1 MNMTDQEETMMQD
14 TILLQYLSKK
24 LHTHA
29 YKFSIDGEIIFSCC
43 KVLSFQDSYIKN
55 KDFLAFLL
63 KALPQK
69 APCLK
74 SIHQKDIYC
83 VVPDQNAI
91 YVVGPV
97 SFVSSVYLTCDYD
110 DLTLEEETE
119 KYVPQTDLPAYLED
133 MIFLNLMITG
143 VELTVEQ
150 IIQNNCL
157 NPEHEEKV
165 QKNFNDILFEN
176 HENNIHHNPYDQELR
191 EFGSIENGDLVQ
203 LEKSMQ
209 EDYDGSLGTLA
220 KDPLRNLK
228 NLGIVLVTLAS
239 RAAIRG
245 GLSPEIS
252 FSLSDSYIQQIEEC
266 RDIAQITPL
275 AHKAEFQYAGMVHE
289 IKEQQKG
296 VSKKQKN
303 PRINKC
309 KDFIFSH
316 LHDRITLEDLAAEA
330 DCNPNYL
337 SQLFKECEGI
347 SISGYILQEKIN
359 RAKNLLIYS
368 DYSYIEI
375 ATYLG
380 FSSQSHLGTHFK
392 KQTGYTLRQY
402 RETYGRKE

>member
-1 MNMTDQEETMMQD
+1 MQD
-14 TILLQYLSKK
+14 TILLQHLSKK
-24 LHTHA
+24 MHTHA
-29 YKFSIDGEIIFSCC
+29 YKLTIDGEITFSCC
-43 KVLSFQDSYIKN
+43 KVLAFQDTYIKD
-55 KDFLAFLL
+55 KDFLDFLL
-63 KALPQK
+63 ESPPQGI
-69 APCLK
+69 PCLR
-74 SIHQKDIYC
+74 SIRQKDIYGI
-83 VVPDQNAI
+83 VTGHNAI
-91 YVVGPV
+91 YIVGPV
-97 SFVSSVYLTCDYD
+97 SFASPVYLNCDYNE
-110 DLTLEEETE
+110 LMLEEEIE
-119 KYVPQTDLPAYLED
+119 KYVPQVNPDDYLED
-133 MIFLNLMITG
+133 ILFLNHMITG
-143 VELTVEQ
+143 VESTTEQ
-150 IIQNNCL
+150 IIETNCL
-157 NPEHEEKV
+157 NHDHTGKV
-165 QKNFNDILFEN
+165 QKHFNDILFEN
-176 HENNIHHNPYDQELR
+176 HENNVHHNPYDQEMR
-191 EFGSIENGDLVQ
+191 EFGSIENGDLIQ
-203 LEKSMQ
+203 LEKSLQ
-209 EDYDGSLGTLA
+209 EDYDGTIGTLA

-266 RDIAQITPL
+266 KDLALVVPL
-275 AHKAEFQYAGMVHE
+275 AHKAEFQYAEMVHE
-289 IKEQQKG
+289 IKEKQKG
-296 VSKKQKN
+296 ILKKQKN

-380 FSSQSHLGTHFK
+380 FSSQSHLGTQFK
-392 KQTGYTLRQY
+392 KHTGYTLRQY
-402 RETYGRKE
+402 REIYGRKE

>member
-1 MNMTDQEETMMQD
+1 MQD

-24 LHTHA
+24 MHTHA
-29 YKFSIDGEIIFSCC
+29 YKLTIDGEITFSCC
-43 KVLSFQDSYIKN
+43 KVLAFQDTYIKD
-55 KDFLAFLL
+55 KDFLDFLL
-63 KALPQK
+63 ESPPQGI
-69 APCLK
+69 PCLR
-74 SIHQKDIYC
+74 SIRQKDIYGI
-83 VVPDQNAI
+83 VTGHNAI
-91 YVVGPV
+91 YIVGPV
-97 SFVSSVYLTCDYD
+97 SFASPVYLNCDYNE
-110 DLTLEEETE
+110 LMLEEEIE
-119 KYVPQTDLPAYLED
+119 KYVPQVNPDDYLED
-133 MIFLNLMITG
+133 ILFLNHMITG
-143 VELTVEQ
+143 VESTTEQ
-150 IIQNNCL
+150 IIETNCL
-157 NPEHEEKV
+157 NHDHTGKV
-165 QKNFNDILFEN
+165 QKHFNDILFEN
-176 HENNIHHNPYDQELR
+176 HENNVHHNPYDQEMR
-191 EFGSIENGDLVQ
+191 EFGSIENGDLIQ
-203 LEKSMQ
+203 LEKSLQ
-209 EDYDGSLGTLA
+209 EDYDGTIGTLA

-266 RDIAQITPL
+266 KDLALVAPL
-275 AHKAEFQYAGMVHE
+275 AHKAEFQYAEMVHE
-289 IKEQQKG
+289 IKEKQKG
-296 VSKKQKN
+296 ILKKQKN
-303 PRINKC
+303 TRINKC

-380 FSSQSHLGTHFK
+380 FSSQSHLGTQFK
-392 KQTGYTLRQY
+392 KHTGYTLRQY
-402 RETYGRKE
+402 REIYGRKE

>member
-1 MNMTDQEETMMQD
+1 MQD

-29 YKFSIDGEIIFSCC
+29 YKLTINGEITFSCC
-43 KVLSFQDSYIKN
+43 KVLAFQDTYIKDR
-55 KDFLAFLL
+55 DFLDFLL
-63 KALPQK
+63 ESLPQGV
-69 APCLK
+69 PCLR
-74 SIHQKDIYC
+74 SIRQKDIYGI
-83 VVPDQNAI
+83 VTGHNAI
-91 YVVGPV
+91 YIVGPV
-97 SFVSSVYLTCDYD
+97 SFASPVYLNCDYNE
-110 DLTLEEETE
+110 LTLEEEIE
-119 KYVPQTDLPAYLED
+119 KYVPQVNPDDYLED
-133 MIFLNLMITG
+133 ILFLNHMITG
-143 VELTVEQ
+143 VESTTEQ
-150 IIQNNCL
+150 IIETNCL
-157 NPEHEEKV
+157 NHDHEGKV
-165 QKNFNDILFEN
+165 QKHFNDILFEN
-176 HENNIHHNPYDQELR
+176 HENNVHHNPYDQELR
-191 EFGSIENGDLVQ
+191 EFGSIENGDLIQ
-203 LEKSMQ
+203 LEKSLQ
-209 EDYDGSLGTLA
+209 EDYDGAIGTLA

-266 RDIAQITPL
+266 KDLALVTPL
-275 AHKAEFQYAGMVHE
+275 AHKAEFQYAEMVHE
-289 IKEQQKG
+289 IKEKQKG
-296 VSKKQKN
+296 ILKKQKN

-316 LHDRITLEDLAAEA
+316 LHDRITLEDLAVEA

-380 FSSQSHLGTHFK
+380 FSSQSHLGTQFK
-392 KQTGYTLRQY
+392 KHTGYTLRQY
-402 RETYGRKE
+402 REIYGRKE

>member
-1 MNMTDQEETMMQD
+1 MQD

-24 LHTHA
+24 MHTHA
-29 YKFSIDGEIIFSCC
+29 YKLTIDGEITFSCC
-43 KVLSFQDSYIKN
+43 KVLAFQDTYIKD
-55 KDFLAFLL
+55 KDFLDFLL
-63 KALPQK
+63 ESPPQGI
-69 APCLK
+69 PCLR
-74 SIHQKDIYC
+74 SIRQKDIYGI
-83 VVPDQNAI
+83 VTGHNAI
-91 YVVGPV
+91 YIVGPV
-97 SFVSSVYLTCDYD
+97 SFASPVYLNCDYNE
-110 DLTLEEETE
+110 LMLEEEIE
-119 KYVPQTDLPAYLED
+119 KYVPQVNPDDYLED
-133 MIFLNLMITG
+133 ILFLNHMITG
-143 VELTVEQ
+143 VESTTEQ
-150 IIQNNCL
+150 IIETNCL
-157 NPEHEEKV
+157 NHDHTGKV
-165 QKNFNDILFEN
+165 QKHFNDILFEN
-176 HENNIHHNPYDQELR
+176 HENNVHHNPYDQEMR
-191 EFGSIENGDLVQ
+191 EFGSIENGDLIQ
-203 LEKSMQ
+203 LEKSLQ
-209 EDYDGSLGTLA
+209 EDYDGTIGTLA

-266 RDIAQITPL
+266 KDLALVAPL
-275 AHKAEFQYAGMVHE
+275 AHKAEFQNAEMVHE
-289 IKEQQKG
+289 IKEKQKG
-296 VSKKQKN
+296 ILKKQKN

-380 FSSQSHLGTHFK
+380 FSSQSHLGTQFK
-392 KQTGYTLRQY
+392 KHTGYTLRQY
-402 RETYGRKE
+402 REIYGRKE

>member
-1 MNMTDQEETMMQD
+1 MQD

-24 LHTHA
+24 MHTHA
-29 YKFSIDGEIIFSCC
+29 YKLTIDGEITFSCC
-43 KVLSFQDSYIKN
+43 KVLAFQDTYIKD
-55 KDFLAFLL
+55 KDFLDFLL
-63 KALPQK
+63 ESPPQGI
-69 APCLK
+69 PCLR
-74 SIHQKDIYC
+74 SIRQKDIYGI
-83 VVPDQNAI
+83 VAGHNAI
-91 YVVGPV
+91 YIVGPV
-97 SFVSSVYLTCDYD
+97 SFASPVYLNCDYNE
-110 DLTLEEETE
+110 LMLEEEIE
-119 KYVPQTDLPAYLED
+119 KYVPQVNPDDYLED
-133 MIFLNLMITG
+133 ILFLNHMITG
-143 VELTVEQ
+143 VESTTEQ
-150 IIQNNCL
+150 IIETNCL
-157 NPEHEEKV
+157 NHDHTGKV
-165 QKNFNDILFEN
+165 QKHFNDILFEN
-176 HENNIHHNPYDQELR
+176 HENNVHHNPYDQEMR
-191 EFGSIENGDLVQ
+191 EFGSIENGDLIQ
-203 LEKSMQ
+203 LEKSLQ
-209 EDYDGSLGTLA
+209 EDYDGTIGTLA

-266 RDIAQITPL
+266 KDLALVAPL
-275 AHKAEFQYAGMVHE
+275 AHKAEFQYAEMVHE
-289 IKEQQKG
+289 IKEKQKG
-296 VSKKQKN
+296 ILKKQKN

-380 FSSQSHLGTHFK
+380 FSSQSHLGTQFK
-392 KQTGYTLRQY
+392 KHTGYTLRQY
-402 RETYGRKE
+402 REIYGRKE

>member
-1 MNMTDQEETMMQD
+1 MQD

-24 LHTHA
+24 MHTHA
-29 YKFSIDGEIIFSCC
+29 YKLTIDGEITFSCC
-43 KVLSFQDSYIKN
+43 KVLAFQDTYIKD
-55 KDFLAFLL
+55 KDFLDFLL
-63 KALPQK
+63 ESPPQGI
-69 APCLK
+69 PCLR
-74 SIHQKDIYC
+74 SIRQKDIYGI
-83 VVPDQNAI
+83 VTGHNAI
-91 YVVGPV
+91 YIVGPV
-97 SFVSSVYLTCDYD
+97 SFASPVYLNCDYNE
-110 DLTLEEETE
+110 LMLEEEIE
-119 KYVPQTDLPAYLED
+119 IYVPQVNPDDYLED
-133 MIFLNLMITG
+133 ILFMNHMISGLESKT
-143 VELTVEQ
+143 EQ
-150 IIQNNCL
+150 IIETNCL
-157 NPEHEEKV
+157 NHDHEGKV
-165 QKNFNDILFEN
+165 QKHFNDILFEN
-176 HENNIHHNPYDQELR
+176 HENNVHHNPYDQEMR
-191 EFGSIENGDLVQ
+191 EFGSIENGDLIQ
-203 LEKSMQ
+203 LEKSLQ
-209 EDYDGSLGTLA
+209 EDYDGTIGTLA

-266 RDIAQITPL
+266 KDLALVTPL
-275 AHKAEFQYAGMVHE
+275 AHKAEFQYAEMVHE
-289 IKEQQKG
+289 IKEKQKG
-296 VSKKQKN
+296 ILKKQKN

-316 LHDRITLEDLAAEA
+316 LHDRITLEDLAVEA

-380 FSSQSHLGTHFK
+380 FSSQSHLGTQFK
-392 KQTGYTLRQY
+392 KHTGYTLRQY
-402 RETYGRKE
+402 REIYGRKE

>member
-1 MNMTDQEETMMQD
+1 MQD
-14 TILLQYLSKK
+14 TILLQFLSKK
-24 LHTHA
+24 MHTHA
-29 YKFSIDGEIIFSCC
+29 YKLTIDGEITFSCC
-43 KVLSFQDSYIKN
+43 KVLAFQDTYIKD
-55 KDFLAFLL
+55 KDFLDFLL
-63 KALPQK
+63 ESLPQGI
-69 APCLK
+69 PCLR
-74 SIHQKDIYC
+74 SIRQKDIYGI
-83 VVPDQNAI
+83 VAGHNAI
-91 YVVGPV
+91 YIVGPV
-97 SFVSSVYLTCDYD
+97 SFASPVYLNCDYNE
-110 DLTLEEETE
+110 LMLEEEIE
-119 KYVPQTDLPAYLED
+119 KYVPQVNPDDYLED
-133 MIFLNLMITG
+133 ILFLNHMITG
-143 VELTVEQ
+143 VESTTEQ
-150 IIQNNCL
+150 IIETNCL
-157 NPEHEEKV
+157 NHDHTGKV
-165 QKNFNDILFEN
+165 QKHFNDILFEN
-176 HENNIHHNPYDQELR
+176 HENNVHHNPYDQEMR
-191 EFGSIENGDLVQ
+191 EFGSIENGDLIQ
-203 LEKSMQ
+203 LEKSLQ
-209 EDYDGSLGTLA
+209 EDYDGTIGTLA

-266 RDIAQITPL
+266 KDLALVAPL
-275 AHKAEFQYAGMVHE
+275 AHKAEFQYAEMVHE
-289 IKEQQKG
+289 IKEKQKG
-296 VSKKQKN
+296 ILKKQKN

-380 FSSQSHLGTHFK
+380 FSSQSHLGTQFK
-392 KQTGYTLRQY
+392 KHTGYTLRQY
-402 RETYGRKE
+402 REIYGRKE

>member
-1 MNMTDQEETMMQD
+1 MQD

-24 LHTHA
+24 MHTHA
-29 YKFSIDGEIIFSCC
+29 YKLTIDGEITFSCC
-43 KVLSFQDSYIKN
+43 KVLAFQDTYIKD
-55 KDFLAFLL
+55 KDFLDFLL
-63 KALPQK
+63 ELPPQGI
-69 APCLK
+69 PCLR
-74 SIHQKDIYC
+74 SIRQKDIYGI
-83 VVPDQNAI
+83 VTGHNAI
-91 YVVGPV
+91 YIVGPV
-97 SFVSSVYLTCDYD
+97 SFASPVYLNCDYNE
-110 DLTLEEETE
+110 LMLEEEIE
-119 KYVPQTDLPAYLED
+119 KYVPQVNPDDYLED
-133 MIFLNLMITG
+133 ILFLNHMITG
-143 VELTVEQ
+143 VESTTEQ
-150 IIQNNCL
+150 IIETNCL
-157 NPEHEEKV
+157 NHDHTGKV
-165 QKNFNDILFEN
+165 QKHFNDILFEN
-176 HENNIHHNPYDQELR
+176 HENNVHHNPYDQEMR
-191 EFGSIENGDLVQ
+191 EFGSIENGDLIQ
-203 LEKSMQ
+203 LEKSLQ
-209 EDYDGSLGTLA
+209 EDYDGTIGTLA

-266 RDIAQITPL
+266 KDLALVAPL
-275 AHKAEFQYAGMVHE
+275 AHKAEFQYAEMVHE
-289 IKEQQKG
+289 IKEKQKG
-296 VSKKQKN
+296 ILKKQKN

-380 FSSQSHLGTHFK
+380 FSSQSHLGTQFK
-392 KQTGYTLRQY
+392 KHTGYTLRQY
-402 RETYGRKE
+402 REIYGRKE

>member
-1 MNMTDQEETMMQD
+1 MQD

-24 LHTHA
+24 MHTHA
-29 YKFSIDGEIIFSCC
+29 YKLTIDGEITFSCC
-43 KVLSFQDSYIKN
+43 KVLAFQDTYIKD
-55 KDFLAFLL
+55 KDFLDFLL
-63 KALPQK
+63 ESLPQGI
-69 APCLK
+69 PCLR
-74 SIHQKDIYC
+74 SIRQKNIYGI
-83 VVPDQNAI
+83 VTGHNAI
-91 YVVGPV
+91 YIVGPV
-97 SFVSSVYLTCDYD
+97 SFASPVYLNCDYNE
-110 DLTLEEETE
+110 LMLEEEIE
-119 KYVPQTDLPAYLED
+119 KYVPQVNPDDYLED
-133 MIFLNLMITG
+133 ILFLNHMITG
-143 VELTVEQ
+143 VESTTEQ
-150 IIQNNCL
+150 IIETNCL
-157 NPEHEEKV
+157 NHDHTGKV
-165 QKNFNDILFEN
+165 QKHFNDILFEN
-176 HENNIHHNPYDQELR
+176 HENNVHHNPYDQEMR
-191 EFGSIENGDLVQ
+191 EFGSIENGDLIQ
-203 LEKSMQ
+203 LEKSLQ
-209 EDYDGSLGTLA
+209 EDYDGTIGTLA

-266 RDIAQITPL
+266 KDLALVVPL
-275 AHKAEFQYAGMVHE
+275 AHKAEFQYAEMVHE
-289 IKEQQKG
+289 IKEKQKG
-296 VSKKQKN
+296 ILKKQKN

-380 FSSQSHLGTHFK
+380 FSSQSHLGTQFK
-392 KQTGYTLRQY
+392 KHTGYTLRQY
-402 RETYGRKE
+402 REIYGRKE

>member
-1 MNMTDQEETMMQD
+1 MQD

-24 LHTHA
+24 MHTHA
-29 YKFSIDGEIIFSCC
+29 YKLTIDGEITFSCC
-43 KVLSFQDSYIKN
+43 KVLAFQDTYIKD
-55 KDFLAFLL
+55 KDFLDFLL
-63 KALPQK
+63 ESLPQGI
-69 APCLK
+69 PCLR
-74 SIHQKDIYC
+74 SIRQKDIYGI
-83 VVPDQNAI
+83 VTGHNAI
-91 YVVGPV
+91 YIVGPV
-97 SFVSSVYLTCDYD
+97 SFASPVYLNCDYNE
-110 DLTLEEETE
+110 LMLEEEIE
-119 KYVPQTDLPAYLED
+119 KYVPQVNPDDYLED
-133 MIFLNLMITG
+133 ILFLNHMITG
-143 VELTVEQ
+143 VESTTEQ
-150 IIQNNCL
+150 IIETNCL
-157 NPEHEEKV
+157 NHDHTGKV
-165 QKNFNDILFEN
+165 QKHFNDILFEN
-176 HENNIHHNPYDQELR
+176 HENNVHHNPYDQEMR
-191 EFGSIENGDLVQ
+191 EFGSIENGDLIQ
-203 LEKSMQ
+203 LEKSLQ
-209 EDYDGSLGTLA
+209 EDYDGTIGTLA

-266 RDIAQITPL
+266 KDLALVVPL
-275 AHKAEFQYAGMVHE
+275 AQKAEFQYAEMVHE
-289 IKEQQKG
+289 IKEKQKG
-296 VSKKQKN
+296 ILKKQKN

-380 FSSQSHLGTHFK
+380 FSSQSHLGTQFK
-392 KQTGYTLRQY
+392 KHTGYTLRQY
-402 RETYGRKE
+402 REIYGRKE

>member
-1 MNMTDQEETMMQD
+1 MQD

-29 YKFSIDGEIIFSCC
+29 YKLTIDGEITFSCC
-43 KVLSFQDSYIKN
+43 KVLAFQDTYIKD
-55 KDFLAFLL
+55 KEFLGFLL
-63 KALPQK
+63 ESLPQGV
-69 APCLK
+69 PCLR
-74 SIHQKDIYC
+74 SIRQKDIYGI
-83 VVPDQNAI
+83 VTGRNAI
-91 YVVGPV
+91 YIVGPV
-97 SFVSSVYLTCDYD
+97 SFASPVYLNCDYNE
-110 DLTLEEETE
+110 LILEEEIE
-119 KYVPQTDLPAYLED
+119 KYVPQVNPDDYLED
-133 MIFLNLMITG
+133 ILFLNHMITG
-143 VELTVEQ
+143 VESTTEQ
-150 IIQNNCL
+150 IIETNCL
-157 NPEHEEKV
+157 NHDHTVKV
-165 QKNFNDILFEN
+165 QKHFNDILFEN
-176 HENNIHHNPYDQELR
+176 NENNIHHNPYDQEMR
-191 EFGSIENGDLVQ
+191 EFGSIENGDLIQ

-209 EDYDGSLGTLA
+209 EDYDGTIGTLA

-266 RDIAQITPL
+266 KDLALVAPL
-275 AHKAEFQYAGMVHE
+275 AHKAEFQYAEMVHE
-289 IKEQQKG
+289 IKEKQKG
-296 VSKKQKN
+296 ILKKQKK

-380 FSSQSHLGTHFK
+380 FSSQSHLGTQFK
-392 KQTGYTLRQY
+392 KHTGYTLRQY
-402 RETYGRKE
+402 REIYGRKE

>member
-1 MNMTDQEETMMQD
+1 MQD

-24 LHTHA
+24 MHTHA
-29 YKFSIDGEIIFSCC
+29 YKLTIDGEITFSCC
-43 KVLSFQDSYIKN
+43 KVLAFQDTYIKD
-55 KDFLAFLL
+55 KDFLDFLL
-63 KALPQK
+63 ESPPQGI
-69 APCLK
+69 PCLR
-74 SIHQKDIYC
+74 SIRQKDIYGI
-83 VVPDQNAI
+83 VTGHNAI
-91 YVVGPV
+91 YIVGPV
-97 SFVSSVYLTCDYD
+97 SFASPVYLNCDYNE
-110 DLTLEEETE
+110 LMLEEEIE
-119 KYVPQTDLPAYLED
+119 KYVPQVNPDDYLED
-133 MIFLNLMITG
+133 ILFLNHMITG
-143 VELTVEQ
+143 VESTTEQ
-150 IIQNNCL
+150 IIETNCL
-157 NPEHEEKV
+157 NHDHTGKV
-165 QKNFNDILFEN
+165 QKHFNDMLFEN
-176 HENNIHHNPYDQELR
+176 HENNVHHNPYDQEMR
-191 EFGSIENGDLVQ
+191 EFGSIENGDLIQ
-203 LEKSMQ
+203 LEKSLQ
-209 EDYDGSLGTLA
+209 EDYDGTIGTLA
-220 KDPLRNLK
+220 KDSLRNLK

-266 RDIAQITPL
+266 KDLALVAPL
-275 AHKAEFQYAGMVHE
+275 AHKAEFQYAEMVHE
-289 IKEQQKG
+289 IKEKQKG
-296 VSKKQKN
+296 ILKKQKN

-380 FSSQSHLGTHFK
+380 FSSQSHLGTQFK
-392 KQTGYTLRQY
+392 KHTGYTLRQY
-402 RETYGRKE
+402 REIYGRKE

>member
-1 MNMTDQEETMMQD
+1 MQD

-24 LHTHA
+24 MHTHA
-29 YKFSIDGEIIFSCC
+29 YKLTIDGEITFSCC
-43 KVLSFQDSYIKN
+43 KVLAFQDTYIKD
-55 KDFLAFLL
+55 KEFLDFLLES
-63 KALPQK
+63 LPQGI
-69 APCLK
+69 PCLR
-74 SIHQKDIYC
+74 SIRQKDIYGI
-83 VVPDQNAI
+83 VTGHNAI
-91 YVVGPV
+91 YIVGPV
-97 SFVSSVYLTCDYD
+97 SFASPVYLNCDYNE
-110 DLTLEEETE
+110 LILEEEIE
-119 KYVPQTDLPAYLED
+119 KYVPQVNPDDYLED
-133 MIFLNLMITG
+133 ILFLNHMITG
-143 VELTVEQ
+143 VESSTEQ
-150 IIQNNCL
+150 IIETNCL
-157 NPEHEEKV
+157 NHDHTGKV
-165 QKNFNDILFEN
+165 QKHFNDILFEN
-176 HENNIHHNPYDQELR
+176 HENNVHHNPYDQEMR
-191 EFGSIENGDLVQ
+191 EFGSIENGDLIQ
-203 LEKSMQ
+203 LEKSLQ
-209 EDYDGSLGTLA
+209 EDYDGTIGTLA

-266 RDIAQITPL
+266 KDLALVVPL
-275 AHKAEFQYAGMVHE
+275 AHKAEFQYAEMVHE
-289 IKEQQKG
+289 IKEKQKG
-296 VSKKQKN
+296 ILKKQKN

-380 FSSQSHLGTHFK
+380 FSSQSHLGTQFK
-392 KQTGYTLRQY
+392 KHTGYTLRQY
-402 RETYGRKE
+402 REIYGRKE

>member
-1 MNMTDQEETMMQD
+1 MQD

-24 LHTHA
+24 MHTHA
-29 YKFSIDGEIIFSCC
+29 YKLTIDGEITFSCC
-43 KVLSFQDSYIKN
+43 KVLAFQDTYIKD
-55 KDFLAFLL
+55 KDFLDFLL
-63 KALPQK
+63 ESLPQGI
-69 APCLK
+69 PCLR
-74 SIHQKDIYC
+74 SIRQKNIYGI
-83 VVPDQNAI
+83 VTGHNAI
-91 YVVGPV
+91 YIVGPV
-97 SFVSSVYLTCDYD
+97 SFASPVYLNCDYNE
-110 DLTLEEETE
+110 LILEKEIE
-119 KYVPQTDLPAYLED
+119 KYVPQVNPDDYMED
-133 MIFLNLMITG
+133 ILFLNHMITG
-143 VELTVEQ
+143 VESTTEQ
-150 IIQNNCL
+150 IIETNCL
-157 NPEHEEKV
+157 NHDHTGKV
-165 QKNFNDILFEN
+165 QKHFNDILFEN
-176 HENNIHHNPYDQELR
+176 HENNVHHNPYDQEMR
-191 EFGSIENGDLVQ
+191 EFGSIENGDLIQ
-203 LEKSMQ
+203 LEKSLQ
-209 EDYDGSLGTLA
+209 EDYDGTIGTLA

-266 RDIAQITPL
+266 KDLALVAPL
-275 AHKAEFQYAGMVHE
+275 AHKAEFQYAEMVHE
-289 IKEQQKG
+289 IKEKQKG
-296 VSKKQKN
+296 ILKKQKN

-316 LHDRITLEDLAAEA
+316 LHDRITLEDLAVEA

-380 FSSQSHLGTHFK
+380 FSSQSHLGTQFK
-392 KQTGYTLRQY
+392 KHTGYTLRQY
-402 RETYGRKE
+402 REIYGRKE

>member
-1 MNMTDQEETMMQD
+1 MQD

-24 LHTHA
+24 MHTHA
-29 YKFSIDGEIIFSCC
+29 YKLTIDGEITFSCC
-43 KVLSFQDSYIKN
+43 KVLAFQDTYIKD
-55 KDFLAFLL
+55 KDFLDFLL
-63 KALPQK
+63 ESPPQGI
-69 APCLK
+69 PCLR
-74 SIHQKDIYC
+74 SIRQKDIYGI
-83 VVPDQNAI
+83 VTGHNAI
-91 YVVGPV
+91 YIVGPV
-97 SFVSSVYLTCDYD
+97 SFASPVYLNCDYNE
-110 DLTLEEETE
+110 LMLEEEIE
-119 KYVPQTDLPAYLED
+119 KYVPQVNPDDYLED
-133 MIFLNLMITG
+133 ILFLNHMITG
-143 VELTVEQ
+143 VESTTEQ
-150 IIQNNCL
+150 IIETNCL
-157 NPEHEEKV
+157 NHDHTGKV
-165 QKNFNDILFEN
+165 QKHFNDILFEN
-176 HENNIHHNPYDQELR
+176 HENNVHHNPYDQEMR
-191 EFGSIENGDLVQ
+191 EFGSIENGDLIQ
-203 LEKSMQ
+203 LEKSLQ
-209 EDYDGSLGTLA
+209 EDYDGTIGTLA

-266 RDIAQITPL
+266 KDLALVAPL
-275 AHKAEFQYAGMVHE
+275 AHKAEFQYAEMLHE
-289 IKEQQKG
+289 IKEKQKG
-296 VSKKQKN
+296 ILKKQKN

-380 FSSQSHLGTHFK
+380 FSSQSHLGTQFK
-392 KQTGYTLRQY
+392 KHTGYTLRQY
-402 RETYGRKE
+402 REIYGRKE

>member
-1 MNMTDQEETMMQD
+1 MQD

-24 LHTHA
+24 MHTHA
-29 YKFSIDGEIIFSCC
+29 YKLTIDGEITFSCC
-43 KVLSFQDSYIKN
+43 KVLAFQDTYIKD
-55 KDFLAFLL
+55 KDFLDFLL
-63 KALPQK
+63 ESLPQGI
-69 APCLK
+69 PCLR
-74 SIHQKDIYC
+74 SIRQKDIYC
-83 VVPDQNAI
+83 IVTGHNAI
-91 YVVGPV
+91 YIVGPV
-97 SFVSSVYLTCDYD
+97 SFASPVYLNCDYNE
-110 DLTLEEETE
+110 LMLEKEIE
-119 KYVPQTDLPAYLED
+119 KYVPQVNPDDYLED
-133 MIFLNLMITG
+133 ILFLNHMITG
-143 VELTVEQ
+143 VESTTEQ
-150 IIQNNCL
+150 IIETNCL
-157 NPEHEEKV
+157 NHDHTGKV
-165 QKNFNDILFEN
+165 QNHFNDILFEN
-176 HENNIHHNPYDQELR
+176 HENNVHHNPYDQEMR
-191 EFGSIENGDLVQ
+191 EFGSIENGDLIQ
-203 LEKSMQ
+203 LEKSLQ
-209 EDYDGSLGTLA
+209 EDYDGTIGTLA

-266 RDIAQITPL
+266 KDLALVAPL
-275 AHKAEFQYAGMVHE
+275 AHKAEFQYAEMVHE
-289 IKEQQKG
+289 IKEKQKG
-296 VSKKQKN
+296 ILKKQKN

-380 FSSQSHLGTHFK
+380 FSSQSHLGTQFK
-392 KQTGYTLRQY
+392 KHTGYTLRQY
-402 RETYGRKE
+402 REIYGRKE

>member
-1 MNMTDQEETMMQD
+1 MQD

-24 LHTHA
+24 MHTHA
-29 YKFSIDGEIIFSCC
+29 YKLTIDGEITFSCC
-43 KVLSFQDSYIKN
+43 KVLAFQDTYIKD
-55 KDFLAFLL
+55 KDFLDFLL
-63 KALPQK
+63 ESLPQGI
-69 APCLK
+69 PCLR
-74 SIHQKDIYC
+74 SIRQKDIYC
-83 VVPDQNAI
+83 IVTGHNAI
-91 YVVGPV
+91 YIVGPV
-97 SFVSSVYLTCDYD
+97 SFASPVYLNCDYNE
-110 DLTLEEETE
+110 LMLEEVIE
-119 KYVPQTDLPAYLED
+119 KYVPQVNPDDYLED
-133 MIFLNLMITG
+133 ILFLNHMITG
-143 VELTVEQ
+143 VESTTEQ
-150 IIQNNCL
+150 IIETNCL
-157 NPEHEEKV
+157 NHDHTGKV
-165 QKNFNDILFEN
+165 QKHFNDILFEN
-176 HENNIHHNPYDQELR
+176 HENNVHHNPYDQEMR
-191 EFGSIENGDLVQ
+191 EFGSIENGDLIQ
-203 LEKSMQ
+203 LEKSLQ
-209 EDYDGSLGTLA
+209 EDYDGTIGTLA

-239 RAAIRG
+239 RAAIRR

-266 RDIAQITPL
+266 KDLALVAPL
-275 AHKAEFQYAGMVHE
+275 AHKAEFQYAEMVHE
-289 IKEQQKG
+289 IKEKQKG
-296 VSKKQKN
+296 ILKKQKN

-380 FSSQSHLGTHFK
+380 FSSQSHLGTQFK
-392 KQTGYTLRQY
+392 KHTGYTLRQY
-402 RETYGRKE
+402 REIYGRKE

>member
-1 MNMTDQEETMMQD
+1 MQD

-24 LHTHA
+24 MHTHA
-29 YKFSIDGEIIFSCC
+29 YKLTIDGEITFSCC
-43 KVLSFQDSYIKN
+43 KVLAFQDTYIKD
-55 KDFLAFLL
+55 KDFLDFLL
-63 KALPQK
+63 ESPPQGI
-69 APCLK
+69 PCLR
-74 SIHQKDIYC
+74 SIRQKDIYGI
-83 VVPDQNAI
+83 VTGHNAI
-91 YVVGPV
+91 YIVGPV
-97 SFVSSVYLTCDYD
+97 SFASPVYLNCDYNE
-110 DLTLEEETE
+110 LMLEEEIE
-119 KYVPQTDLPAYLED
+119 KYVPQVNPDDYLED
-133 MIFLNLMITG
+133 ILFLNHMITG
-143 VELTVEQ
+143 VESTTEQ
-150 IIQNNCL
+150 IIETNCL
-157 NPEHEEKV
+157 NHDHTGKV
-165 QKNFNDILFEN
+165 QKHFNDILFEN
-176 HENNIHHNPYDQELR
+176 HENNVHHNPYDQEMR
-191 EFGSIENGDLVQ
+191 EFGSIENGDLSQ
-203 LEKSMQ
+203 LEKSLQ
-209 EDYDGSLGTLA
+209 EDYDGTIGTLA

-266 RDIAQITPL
+266 KDLALVAPL
-275 AHKAEFQYAGMVHE
+275 AHKAEFQYAEMVHE
-289 IKEQQKG
+289 IKEKQKG
-296 VSKKQKN
+296 ILKKQKN

-380 FSSQSHLGTHFK
+380 FSSQSHLGTQFK
-392 KQTGYTLRQY
+392 KHTGYTLRQY
-402 RETYGRKE
+402 REIYGRKE

>member
-1 MNMTDQEETMMQD
+1 MQD

-24 LHTHA
+24 MHTHA
-29 YKFSIDGEIIFSCC
+29 YKLTIDGEITFSCC
-43 KVLSFQDSYIKN
+43 KVLAFQDTYIKD
-55 KDFLAFLL
+55 KDFLDFLL
-63 KALPQK
+63 ESPPQGI
-69 APCLK
+69 PCLR
-74 SIHQKDIYC
+74 SIRQKDIYGI
-83 VVPDQNAI
+83 VTGHNAI
-91 YVVGPV
+91 YIVGPV
-97 SFVSSVYLTCDYD
+97 SFASPVYLNCDYNE
-110 DLTLEEETE
+110 LMLEEEIE
-119 KYVPQTDLPAYLED
+119 KYVPQVNPDDYLED
-133 MIFLNLMITG
+133 ILFLNHMITR
-143 VELTVEQ
+143 VESTTEQ
-150 IIQNNCL
+150 IIETNCL
-157 NPEHEEKV
+157 NHDHTGKV
-165 QKNFNDILFEN
+165 QKHFNDILFEN
-176 HENNIHHNPYDQELR
+176 HENNVHHNPYDQEMR
-191 EFGSIENGDLVQ
+191 EFGSIENGDLIQ
-203 LEKSMQ
+203 LEKSLQ
-209 EDYDGSLGTLA
+209 EDYDGTIGTLA

-266 RDIAQITPL
+266 KDLALVAPL
-275 AHKAEFQYAGMVHE
+275 AHKAEFQYAEMVHE
-289 IKEQQKG
+289 IKEKQKG
-296 VSKKQKN
+296 ILKKQKN

-380 FSSQSHLGTHFK
+380 FSSQSHLGTQFK
-392 KQTGYTLRQY
+392 KHTGYTLRQY
-402 RETYGRKE
+402 REIYGRKE

>member
-1 MNMTDQEETMMQD
+1 MMQD

-29 YKFSIDGEIIFSCC
+29 YKLTIDGEITFSCC
-43 KVLSFQDSYIKN
+43 KVLAFQDTYIKDR
-55 KDFLAFLL
+55 DFLDFLL
-63 KALPQK
+63 ESLPQGI
-69 APCLK
+69 PCLR
-74 SIHQKDIYC
+74 SIRQKDIYGI
-83 VVPDQNAI
+83 VTDYNAI
-91 YVVGPV
+91 YIVGPV
-97 SFVSSVYLTCDYD
+97 SFASPVYLNCDYNE
-110 DLTLEEETE
+110 LTLEEEIE
-119 KYVPQTDLPAYLED
+119 KYVPQVNPDDYLED
-133 MIFLNLMITG
+133 ILFLNHMITG
-143 VELTVEQ
+143 VESTTEQ
-150 IIQNNCL
+150 IIETNCL
-157 NPEHEEKV
+157 NHDHEGKV
-165 QKNFNDILFEN
+165 QKHFNDILFEN
-176 HENNIHHNPYDQELR
+176 HENNVHHNPYDQEMR
-191 EFGSIENGDLVQ
+191 EFGSIENGDLIQ
-203 LEKSMQ
+203 LEKSLQ
-209 EDYDGSLGTLA
+209 EDYDGTIGTLA

-266 RDIAQITPL
+266 KDLALVTPL
-275 AHKAEFQYAGMVHE
+275 AHKAEFQYAEMVHE
-289 IKEQQKG
+289 IKEKQKG
-296 VSKKQKN
+296 ILKKQKN

-316 LHDRITLEDLAAEA
+316 LHDRITLEDLAVEA

-380 FSSQSHLGTHFK
+380 FSSQSHLGTQFK
-392 KQTGYTLRQY
+392 KHTGYTLRQY
-402 RETYGRKE
+402 REIYGRKE

>member
-1 MNMTDQEETMMQD
+1 MQD

-24 LHTHA
+24 MHTHA
-29 YKFSIDGEIIFSCC
+29 YKLTIDGEITFSCC
-43 KVLSFQDSYIKN
+43 KVLAFQDTYIKD
-55 KDFLAFLL
+55 KDFLDFLL
-63 KALPQK
+63 ESLPQGI
-69 APCLK
+69 PCLR
-74 SIHQKDIYC
+74 SIRQKDIYC
-83 VVPDQNAI
+83 IVTGHNAI
-91 YVVGPV
+91 YIVGPV
-97 SFVSSVYLTCDYD
+97 SFASPVYLNCDYNE
-110 DLTLEEETE
+110 LMLEKEIE
-119 KYVPQTDLPAYLED
+119 KYVPQVNPDDYLED
-133 MIFLNLMITG
+133 ILFLNHMITG
-143 VELTVEQ
+143 VESTTEQ
-150 IIQNNCL
+150 IIETNCL
-157 NPEHEEKV
+157 NHDHTGKV
-165 QKNFNDILFEN
+165 QKHFNDILFEN
-176 HENNIHHNPYDQELR
+176 HENNVHHNPYDQEMR
-191 EFGSIENGDLVQ
+191 EFGSIENGDLIQ
-203 LEKSMQ
+203 LEKSLQ
-209 EDYDGSLGTLA
+209 EDYDGTIGTLA

-266 RDIAQITPL
+266 KDLALVAPL
-275 AHKAEFQYAGMVHE
+275 AHKAEFQYAEMIHE
-289 IKEQQKG
+289 IKEKQKG
-296 VSKKQKN
+296 ILKKQKN

-380 FSSQSHLGTHFK
+380 FSSQSHLGTQFK
-392 KQTGYTLRQY
+392 KHTGYTLRQY
-402 RETYGRKE
+402 REIYGRKE

>member
-1 MNMTDQEETMMQD
+1 MDMTDQEETVMQD

-29 YKFSIDGEIIFSCC
+29 YKFSINGKIVFSCC
-43 KVLSFQDSYIKN
+43 KVLSFQDSYIKDR
-55 KDFLAFLL
+55 DFLTFLL

-83 VVPDQNAI
+83 VVPGQNAI
-91 YVVGPV
+91 YVIGPV
-97 SFVSSVYLTCDYD
+97 SFASSVYLICDYD
-110 DLTLEEETE
+110 ALTLEEEIE
-119 KYVPQTDLPAYLED
+119 KYVPQIDLPAYLED
-133 MIFLNLMITG
+133 MIFLNHMITG

-150 IIQNNCL
+150 VIRNNCL

-176 HENNIHHNPYDQELR
+176 HENNKHHNPYDQELR
-191 EFGSIENGDLVQ
+191 EFGSIENGDLIQ

-209 EDYDGSLGTLA
+209 EDYDGTLGTLA

-266 RDIAQITPL
+266 RDIALITPL
-275 AHKAEFQYAGMVHE
+275 AHKAEFQYAEMVHE

-296 VSKKQKN
+296 ISKKQKN

-316 LHDRITLEDLAAEA
+316 LHDRITLDDLAAEA

-337 SQLFKECEGI
+337 SQLCKECEGI
-347 SISGYILQEKIN
+347 SLSGYILQEKIN

-392 KQTGYTLRQY
+392 KHTGYTLRQY
-402 RETYGRKE
+402 REIYGRRE

>member
-1 MNMTDQEETMMQD
+1 MQD

-24 LHTHA
+24 MHTHA
-29 YKFSIDGEIIFSCC
+29 YKLTIDGEITFSCC
-43 KVLSFQDSYIKN
+43 KVLAFQDTYIKD
-55 KDFLAFLL
+55 KDFLDFLL
-63 KALPQK
+63 ESLPQGI
-69 APCLK
+69 PCLR
-74 SIHQKDIYC
+74 SIRQKNIYGI
-83 VVPDQNAI
+83 VTGHNAI
-91 YVVGPV
+91 YIVGPV
-97 SFVSSVYLTCDYD
+97 SFASPVYLNCDYNE
-110 DLTLEEETE
+110 LILEEEIE
-119 KYVPQTDLPAYLED
+119 KYVPQVNPDDYLED
-133 MIFLNLMITG
+133 ILFLNHMITG
-143 VELTVEQ
+143 VESTTEQ
-150 IIQNNCL
+150 IIETNCL
-157 NPEHEEKV
+157 NHDHTGKV
-165 QKNFNDILFEN
+165 QKHFNDILFEN
-176 HENNIHHNPYDQELR
+176 HENNVHHNPYDQEMR
-191 EFGSIENGDLVQ
+191 EFGSIENGDLIQ
-203 LEKSMQ
+203 LEKSLQ
-209 EDYDGSLGTLA
+209 EDYDGTIGTLA

-266 RDIAQITPL
+266 KDLALGAPL
-275 AHKAEFQYAGMVHE
+275 AHKAEFQYAEMVHE
-289 IKEQQKG
+289 IKEKQKG
-296 VSKKQKN
+296 ILKKQKN

-380 FSSQSHLGTHFK
+380 FSSQSHLGTQFK
-392 KQTGYTLRQY
+392 KHTGYTLRQY
-402 RETYGRKE
+402 REIYGRKE

>member
-1 MNMTDQEETMMQD
+1 MQD

-24 LHTHA
+24 MHTHA
-29 YKFSIDGEIIFSCC
+29 YKLTIDGEITFSCC
-43 KVLSFQDSYIKN
+43 KVLAFQDTYIKD
-55 KDFLAFLL
+55 KDFLDFLL
-63 KALPQK
+63 ESPPQGI
-69 APCLK
+69 PCLR
-74 SIHQKDIYC
+74 SIRQKDIYGI
-83 VVPDQNAI
+83 VTGHNAI
-91 YVVGPV
+91 YIVGPV
-97 SFVSSVYLTCDYD
+97 SFASPVYLNCDYNE
-110 DLTLEEETE
+110 LMLEEEIE
-119 KYVPQTDLPAYLED
+119 KYVPQVNPDDYLED
-133 MIFLNLMITG
+133 ILFLNHMITG
-143 VELTVEQ
+143 VESTTEQ
-150 IIQNNCL
+150 IIETNCL
-157 NPEHEEKV
+157 NHDHTGKV
-165 QKNFNDILFEN
+165 QKHFNDILFEN
-176 HENNIHHNPYDQELR
+176 HENNVHHNPYDQEMR
-191 EFGSIENGDLVQ
+191 EFGSIENGDLIQ
-203 LEKSMQ
+203 LEKSLQ
-209 EDYDGSLGTLA
+209 EDYDGTIGTLA

-266 RDIAQITPL
+266 KDLALVAPL
-275 AHKAEFQYAGMVHE
+275 AHKAEFQYAEMVHE
-289 IKEQQKG
+289 IKEKQKG
-296 VSKKQKN
+296 ILKKQKN
-303 PRINKC
+303 PHINKC

-380 FSSQSHLGTHFK
+380 FSSQSHLGTQFK
-392 KQTGYTLRQY
+392 KHTGYTLRQY
-402 RETYGRKE
+402 REIYGRKE

>member
-1 MNMTDQEETMMQD
+1 MQD

-24 LHTHA
+24 MHTHA
-29 YKFSIDGEIIFSCC
+29 YKLTIDGEITFSCC
-43 KVLSFQDSYIKN
+43 KVLAFQDTYIKD
-55 KDFLAFLL
+55 KDFLDFLL
-63 KALPQK
+63 ESPPQGI
-69 APCLK
+69 PCLR
-74 SIHQKDIYC
+74 SIRQKDIYGI
-83 VVPDQNAI
+83 VTGHNAI
-91 YVVGPV
+91 YIVGPV
-97 SFVSSVYLTCDYD
+97 SFASPVYLNCDYNE
-110 DLTLEEETE
+110 LMLEEEIE
-119 KYVPQTDLPAYLED
+119 KYVPQVNPDDYLED
-133 MIFLNLMITG
+133 ILFLNHMITG
-143 VELTVEQ
+143 VESTTEQ
-150 IIQNNCL
+150 IIETNCL
-157 NPEHEEKV
+157 NHDHTGKV
-165 QKNFNDILFEN
+165 QKHFNDILFEI
-176 HENNIHHNPYDQELR
+176 HENNVHHNRYDQEMR
-191 EFGSIENGDLVQ
+191 VFGSIENGYLIQ
-203 LEKSMQ
+203 LEKSLQ
-209 EDYDGSLGTLA
+209 EDYDGTIGTLA

-266 RDIAQITPL
+266 KDLALVAPL
-275 AHKAEFQYAGMVHE
+275 AHKAEFQYAEMVHE
-289 IKEQQKG
+289 IKEKQKG
-296 VSKKQKN
+296 ILKKQKN

-380 FSSQSHLGTHFK
+380 FSSQSHLGTQFK
-392 KQTGYTLRQY
+392 KHTGYTLRQY
-402 RETYGRKE
+402 REIYGRKE

>member
-1 MNMTDQEETMMQD
+1 MMQD

-29 YKFSIDGEIIFSCC
+29 YKLTIDGEITFSCC
-43 KVLSFQDSYIKN
+43 KVLAFQDTYIKD
-55 KDFLAFLL
+55 KDFLDFLL
-63 KALPQK
+63 ESPPQGI
-69 APCLK
+69 PCLR
-74 SIHQKDIYC
+74 SIRQKDIYGI
-83 VVPDQNAI
+83 VTGHNAI
-91 YVVGPV
+91 YIVGPV
-97 SFVSSVYLTCDYD
+97 SFASPVYLNCDYNE
-110 DLTLEEETE
+110 LMLEEEIE
-119 KYVPQTDLPAYLED
+119 KYVPQVNPDDYLED
-133 MIFLNLMITG
+133 ILFLNHMITG
-143 VELTVEQ
+143 VESTTEQ
-150 IIQNNCL
+150 IIETNCL
-157 NPEHEEKV
+157 NHDHTGKV
-165 QKNFNDILFEN
+165 QKHFNDILFEN
-176 HENNIHHNPYDQELR
+176 HENNVHHNPYDQEMR
-191 EFGSIENGDLVQ
+191 EFGSIENGDLIQ
-203 LEKSMQ
+203 LEKSLQ
-209 EDYDGSLGTLA
+209 EDYDGTIGTLA

-266 RDIAQITPL
+266 KDLALVAPL
-275 AHKAEFQYAGMVHE
+275 AHKAEFQYAEMVHE
-289 IKEQQKG
+289 IKEKQKG
-296 VSKKQKN
+296 ILKKQKN

-380 FSSQSHLGTHFK
+380 FSSQSHLGTQFK
-392 KQTGYTLRQY
+392 KHTGYTLRQY
-402 RETYGRKE
+402 REIYGRKE

>member
-1 MNMTDQEETMMQD
+1 MQD

-24 LHTHA
+24 IHTHA
-29 YKFSIDGEIIFSCC
+29 YKLTIDGEITFSCC
-43 KVLSFQDSYIKN
+43 KVLAFQDTYIKD
-55 KDFLAFLL
+55 KDFLGFLL
-63 KALPQK
+63 ESLPQGI
-69 APCLK
+69 PCLR
-74 SIHQKDIYC
+74 SIRQKDIYGI
-83 VVPDQNAI
+83 VTGRNAI
-91 YVVGPV
+91 YIVGPV
-97 SFVSSVYLTCDYD
+97 SFASPVYLNCDYNE
-110 DLTLEEETE
+110 LILEEEIE
-119 KYVPQTDLPAYLED
+119 KYVPQVNPDDYLED
-133 MIFLNLMITG
+133 ILFLNHMITG
-143 VELTVEQ
+143 VESTTEQ
-150 IIQNNCL
+150 IIETNCL
-157 NPEHEEKV
+157 NHDHTGKV
-165 QKNFNDILFEN
+165 QKHFNDILFEN
-176 HENNIHHNPYDQELR
+176 HENNVHHNPYDQEMR
-191 EFGSIENGDLVQ
+191 EFGSIENGDLIQ
-203 LEKSMQ
+203 LEKSLQ
-209 EDYDGSLGTLA
+209 EDYDGTIGTLA

-266 RDIAQITPL
+266 KDLALVAPL
-275 AHKAEFQYAGMVHE
+275 AHKAEFQYAEMVHE
-289 IKEQQKG
+289 IKEKQKG
-296 VSKKQKN
+296 ILKKQKN

-380 FSSQSHLGTHFK
+380 FSSQSHLGTQFK
-392 KQTGYTLRQY
+392 KHTGYTLRQY
-402 RETYGRKE
+402 REIYGRKE

>member
-1 MNMTDQEETMMQD
+1 MQD

-24 LHTHA
+24 MHTHA
-29 YKFSIDGEIIFSCC
+29 YKLTIDGEITFSCC
-43 KVLSFQDSYIKN
+43 KVLAFQDTYIKD
-55 KDFLAFLL
+55 KDFLDFLL
-63 KALPQK
+63 ESLPQGI
-69 APCLK
+69 PCLR
-74 SIHQKDIYC
+74 SIRQKNIYGI
-83 VVPDQNAI
+83 VTGHNAI
-91 YVVGPV
+91 YIVGPV
-97 SFVSSVYLTCDYD
+97 SFASPVYLNCDYNE
-110 DLTLEEETE
+110 LILEEEIE
-119 KYVPQTDLPAYLED
+119 KYVPQVNPDDYLED
-133 MIFLNLMITG
+133 ILFLNHMITG
-143 VELTVEQ
+143 VESTTEQ
-150 IIQNNCL
+150 IIETNCL
-157 NPEHEEKV
+157 NHDHTGKV
-165 QKNFNDILFEN
+165 QKHFNDILFEN
-176 HENNIHHNPYDQELR
+176 HENNVHHNPYDQEMR
-191 EFGSIENGDLVQ
+191 EFGSIENGDLIQ
-203 LEKSMQ
+203 LGKGLQ
-209 EDYDGSLGTLA
+209 EDYDGTIGTLA

-266 RDIAQITPL
+266 KDLALVAPL
-275 AHKAEFQYAGMVHE
+275 AHKAEFQYAEMVHE
-289 IKEQQKG
+289 IKEKQKG
-296 VSKKQKN
+296 ILKKQKN

-380 FSSQSHLGTHFK
+380 FSSQSHLGTQFK
-392 KQTGYTLRQY
+392 KHTGYTLRQY
-402 RETYGRKE
+402 REIYGRKE

>member
-1 MNMTDQEETMMQD
+1 MQD

-24 LHTHA
+24 MHTHA
-29 YKFSIDGEIIFSCC
+29 YKLTIDGEITFSCC
-43 KVLSFQDSYIKN
+43 KVLAFQDTYIKD
-55 KDFLAFLL
+55 KDFLDFLL
-63 KALPQK
+63 ESPPQGI
-69 APCLK
+69 PCLR
-74 SIHQKDIYC
+74 SIRQKDIYGI
-83 VVPDQNAI
+83 VTGHNAI
-91 YVVGPV
+91 YIVGPV
-97 SFVSSVYLTCDYD
+97 SFASPVYLNCDYNE
-110 DLTLEEETE
+110 LMLEEEIE
-119 KYVPQTDLPAYLED
+119 KYVPQVNPDDYLED
-133 MIFLNLMITG
+133 ILFLNHMITG
-143 VELTVEQ
+143 VESSTEQ
-150 IIQNNCL
+150 IIETNCL
-157 NPEHEEKV
+157 NHDHTGKV
-165 QKNFNDILFEN
+165 QKHFNDILFEN
-176 HENNIHHNPYDQELR
+176 HENNVHHNPYDQEMR
-191 EFGSIENGDLVQ
+191 EFGSIENGDLIQ
-203 LEKSMQ
+203 LEKSLQ
-209 EDYDGSLGTLA
+209 EDYDGTIGTLA

-266 RDIAQITPL
+266 KDLALVAPL
-275 AHKAEFQYAGMVHE
+275 AHKAEFQYAEMVHE
-289 IKEQQKG
+289 IKEKQKG
-296 VSKKQKN
+296 ILKKQKN

-380 FSSQSHLGTHFK
+380 FSSQSHLGTQFK
-392 KQTGYTLRQY
+392 KHTGYTLRQY
-402 RETYGRKE
+402 REIYGRKE

>member
-1 MNMTDQEETMMQD
+1 MMQD

-29 YKFSIDGEIIFSCC
+29 YKLTIDGEITFSCC
-43 KVLSFQDSYIKN
+43 KVLAFQDTYIKD
-55 KDFLAFLL
+55 KEFLGFLL
-63 KALPQK
+63 ESLPQGV
-69 APCLK
+69 PCLR
-74 SIHQKDIYC
+74 SIRQKDIYGI
-83 VVPDQNAI
+83 VTGRNAI
-91 YVVGPV
+91 YIVGPV
-97 SFVSSVYLTCDYD
+97 SFASPVYLNCDYNE
-110 DLTLEEETE
+110 LILEEEIE
-119 KYVPQTDLPAYLED
+119 KYVPQVNPDDYLED
-133 MIFLNLMITG
+133 ILFLNHMITG
-143 VELTVEQ
+143 VESTTEQ
-150 IIQNNCL
+150 IIETNCL
-157 NPEHEEKV
+157 NHDHTGKV
-165 QKNFNDILFEN
+165 QKHFNDILFEN
-176 HENNIHHNPYDQELR
+176 HENNVHHNPYDQEMR
-191 EFGSIENGDLVQ
+191 EFGSIENGDLIQ

-209 EDYDGSLGTLA
+209 EDYDGTIGTLA

-266 RDIAQITPL
+266 KDLALVAPL
-275 AHKAEFQYAGMVHE
+275 AHKAEFQYAEMVHE
-289 IKEQQKG
+289 IKEKQKG
-296 VSKKQKN
+296 ILKKQKN

-347 SISGYILQEKIN
+347 SISSYILQEKIN

-380 FSSQSHLGTHFK
+380 FSSQSHLGTQFK
-392 KQTGYTLRQY
+392 KHTGYTLRQY
-402 RETYGRKE
+402 REIYGRKE

>member
-1 MNMTDQEETMMQD
+1 MQD

-24 LHTHA
+24 MHTHA
-29 YKFSIDGEIIFSCC
+29 YKLTIDGEITFSCC
-43 KVLSFQDSYIKN
+43 KVLAFQDTYIKD
-55 KDFLAFLL
+55 KDFLDFLL
-63 KALPQK
+63 ESLPQGI
-69 APCLK
+69 PCLR
-74 SIHQKDIYC
+74 SIRQKNIC
-83 VVPDQNAI
+83 GIVTGHNAI
-91 YVVGPV
+91 YIVGPV
-97 SFVSSVYLTCDYD
+97 SFASPVYLNCDYNE
-110 DLTLEEETE
+110 LILEEEIE
-119 KYVPQTDLPAYLED
+119 KYVPQVNPDDYLED
-133 MIFLNLMITG
+133 ILFLNHMITG
-143 VELTVEQ
+143 VESTTEQ
-150 IIQNNCL
+150 IIETNCL
-157 NPEHEEKV
+157 NHDHTGKV
-165 QKNFNDILFEN
+165 QKHFNDILFEN
-176 HENNIHHNPYDQELR
+176 HENNVHHNPYDQEMR
-191 EFGSIENGDLVQ
+191 EFGSIENGDLIQ
-203 LEKSMQ
+203 LEKSLQ
-209 EDYDGSLGTLA
+209 EDYDGTIGTLA

-266 RDIAQITPL
+266 KDLALVAPL
-275 AHKAEFQYAGMVHE
+275 AHKAEFQYAEMVHE
-289 IKEQQKG
+289 IKEKQKG
-296 VSKKQKN
+296 ILKKQKN

-380 FSSQSHLGTHFK
+380 FSSQSHLGTQFK
-392 KQTGYTLRQY
+392 KHTGYTLRQY
-402 RETYGRKE
+402 REIYGRKE

>member
-1 MNMTDQEETMMQD
+1 MQD
-14 TILLQYLSKK
+14 TILLHYLSKK
-24 LHTHA
+24 MHTHA
-29 YKFSIDGEIIFSCC
+29 YKLTIDGEITFSCC
-43 KVLSFQDSYIKN
+43 KVLAFQDTYIKD
-55 KDFLAFLL
+55 KDFLDFLL
-63 KALPQK
+63 ESPPQGI
-69 APCLK
+69 PCLR
-74 SIHQKDIYC
+74 SIRQKDIYGI
-83 VVPDQNAI
+83 VTGHNAI
-91 YVVGPV
+91 YIVGPV
-97 SFVSSVYLTCDYD
+97 SFASPVYLNCDYNE
-110 DLTLEEETE
+110 LMLEEEIE
-119 KYVPQTDLPAYLED
+119 KYVPQVNPDDYLED
-133 MIFLNLMITG
+133 ILFLNHMITG
-143 VELTVEQ
+143 VESTTEQ
-150 IIQNNCL
+150 IIETNCL
-157 NPEHEEKV
+157 NHDHTGKV
-165 QKNFNDILFEN
+165 QKHFNDILFEN
-176 HENNIHHNPYDQELR
+176 HENNVHHNPYDQEMR
-191 EFGSIENGDLVQ
+191 EFGSIENGDLIQ
-203 LEKSMQ
+203 LEKSLQ
-209 EDYDGSLGTLA
+209 EDYDGTIGTLA

-266 RDIAQITPL
+266 KDLALVAPL
-275 AHKAEFQYAGMVHE
+275 AHKAEFQYAEMVHE
-289 IKEQQKG
+289 IKEKQKG
-296 VSKKQKN
+296 ILKKQKN

-380 FSSQSHLGTHFK
+380 FSSQSHLGTQFK
-392 KQTGYTLRQY
+392 KHTGYTLRQY
-402 RETYGRKE
+402 REIYGRKE

>member
-1 MNMTDQEETMMQD
+1 MQD

-24 LHTHA
+24 MHTHA
-29 YKFSIDGEIIFSCC
+29 YKLTIDGEITFSCC
-43 KVLSFQDSYIKN
+43 KVLAFQDTYIKD
-55 KDFLAFLL
+55 KDFLDFLL
-63 KALPQK
+63 ESPPQGI
-69 APCLK
+69 PCLR
-74 SIHQKDIYC
+74 SIRQKDIYGI
-83 VVPDQNAI
+83 VTGHNAI
-91 YVVGPV
+91 YIVGPV
-97 SFVSSVYLTCDYD
+97 SFASPVYLNCDYNE
-110 DLTLEEETE
+110 LMLEEEIE
-119 KYVPQTDLPAYLED
+119 KYVPQVNPDDYLED
-133 MIFLNLMITG
+133 ILFLNHMITG
-143 VELTVEQ
+143 VESTTEQ
-150 IIQNNCL
+150 IIETNCL
-157 NPEHEEKV
+157 NHDHTGKV
-165 QKNFNDILFEN
+165 QKHFNDILFEN
-176 HENNIHHNPYDQELR
+176 HENNVHHNPYDQEMR
-191 EFGSIENGDLVQ
+191 EFGSIENGDLIQ
-203 LEKSMQ
+203 LEKSLQ
-209 EDYDGSLGTLA
+209 EDYDGTIGTLA

-266 RDIAQITPL
+266 KDLALVAPI
-275 AHKAEFQYAGMVHE
+275 AHKAEFQYAEMVHE
-289 IKEQQKG
+289 IKEKQKG
-296 VSKKQKN
+296 ILKKQKN

-380 FSSQSHLGTHFK
+380 FSSQSHLGTQFK
-392 KQTGYTLRQY
+392 KHTGYTLRQY
-402 RETYGRKE
+402 REIYGRKE

>member
-1 MNMTDQEETMMQD
+1 MQD

-29 YKFSIDGEIIFSCC
+29 YKLTIDGEITFSCC
-43 KVLSFQDSYIKN
+43 KVLAFQDTYIKD
-55 KDFLAFLL
+55 KEFLGFLL
-63 KALPQK
+63 ESLPQGV
-69 APCLK
+69 PCLR
-74 SIHQKDIYC
+74 SIRQKDIYGI
-83 VVPDQNAI
+83 VTGRNAI
-91 YVVGPV
+91 YIVGPV
-97 SFVSSVYLTCDYD
+97 SFASPVYLNCDYNE
-110 DLTLEEETE
+110 LILEEEIE
-119 KYVPQTDLPAYLED
+119 KYVPQVNPDDYLED
-133 MIFLNLMITG
+133 ILFLNHMITG
-143 VELTVEQ
+143 VESTTEQ
-150 IIQNNCL
+150 IIETNCL
-157 NPEHEEKV
+157 NHDHTGKV
-165 QKNFNDILFEN
+165 QKHFNDILFEN
-176 HENNIHHNPYDQELR
+176 HENNVHHNPYDQEMR
-191 EFGSIENGDLVQ
+191 EFGSIENGDLIQ

-209 EDYDGSLGTLA
+209 EDYDGTIGTLA

-266 RDIAQITPL
+266 KDLALVAPL
-275 AHKAEFQYAGMVHE
+275 AHKAEFQYAEMVHE
-289 IKEQQKG
+289 IKEKQKG
-296 VSKKQKN
+296 ILKKQKN

-337 SQLFKECEGI
+337 SQLFKECQGI

-380 FSSQSHLGTHFK
+380 FSSQSHLGTQFK
-392 KQTGYTLRQY
+392 KHTGYTLRQY
-402 RETYGRKE
+402 REIYGRKE

>member
-1 MNMTDQEETMMQD
+1 MMQD

-29 YKFSIDGEIIFSCC
+29 YKLTIDGEITFSCC
-43 KVLSFQDSYIKN
+43 KVLAFQDTYIKD
-55 KDFLAFLL
+55 KEFLGFLL
-63 KALPQK
+63 ESLPQGV
-69 APCLK
+69 PCLR
-74 SIHQKDIYC
+74 SIRQKDIYGI
-83 VVPDQNAI
+83 VTGRNAI
-91 YVVGPV
+91 YIVGPV
-97 SFVSSVYLTCDYD
+97 SFASPVYLNCDYNE
-110 DLTLEEETE
+110 LILEEEIE
-119 KYVPQTDLPAYLED
+119 KYVPQVNPDDYLED
-133 MIFLNLMITG
+133 ILFLNHMITG
-143 VELTVEQ
+143 VESTTEQ
-150 IIQNNCL
+150 IIETNCL
-157 NPEHEEKV
+157 NHDHTGKV
-165 QKNFNDILFEN
+165 QKHFNDILFEN
-176 HENNIHHNPYDQELR
+176 HENNVHHNPYDQEMR
-191 EFGSIENGDLVQ
+191 EFGSIENGDLIQ

-209 EDYDGSLGTLA
+209 EDYDGTIGTLA

-266 RDIAQITPL
+266 KDLALVAPL
-275 AHKAEFQYAGMVHE
+275 AHKAEFQYAEMVHE
-289 IKEQQKG
+289 IKEKQKG
-296 VSKKQKN
+296 ILKKQKN

-380 FSSQSHLGTHFK
+380 FSSQSHLGTQFK
-392 KQTGYTLRQY
+392 KQTRYTLRQY
-402 RETYGRKE
+402 REIYGRKE

>member
-1 MNMTDQEETMMQD
+1 MQD

-24 LHTHA
+24 MHTHA
-29 YKFSIDGEIIFSCC
+29 YKLTIDGEITFSCC
-43 KVLSFQDSYIKN
+43 KVLAFQDTYIKD
-55 KDFLAFLL
+55 KDFLDFLL
-63 KALPQK
+63 ESLPQGI
-69 APCLK
+69 PCLR
-74 SIHQKDIYC
+74 SIRQKDIYGI
-83 VVPDQNAI
+83 VTGHNAI
-91 YVVGPV
+91 YIVGPV
-97 SFVSSVYLTCDYD
+97 SFASPVYLNCDYNE
-110 DLTLEEETE
+110 LMLEEEIE
-119 KYVPQTDLPAYLED
+119 KYVPQVNPDDYLED
-133 MIFLNLMITG
+133 ILFLNHMITG
-143 VELTVEQ
+143 VESTTEQ
-150 IIQNNCL
+150 IIETNCL
-157 NPEHEEKV
+157 NHDHTGKV
-165 QKNFNDILFEN
+165 QKHFNDILFEN
-176 HENNIHHNPYDQELR
+176 HENNVHHNPYDQEMR
-191 EFGSIENGDLVQ
+191 EFGSIENGDLIQ
-203 LEKSMQ
+203 LEKSLQ
-209 EDYDGSLGTLA
+209 EDYDGTIGTLA

-266 RDIAQITPL
+266 KDLALVVPL
-275 AHKAEFQYAGMVHE
+275 AHKAEFQYAEMVHE
-289 IKEQQKG
+289 IKEKQKG
-296 VSKKQKN
+296 ILKKQKN

-380 FSSQSHLGTHFK
+380 FSSQSHLGTQFK
-392 KQTGYTLRQY
+392 KHTGYTLRQY
-402 RETYGRKE
+402 REIYGRKE

>member
-1 MNMTDQEETMMQD
+1 MQD

-24 LHTHA
+24 MHTHA
-29 YKFSIDGEIIFSCC
+29 YKLTIDGEITFSCC
-43 KVLSFQDSYIKN
+43 KVLAFQDTYIKD
-55 KDFLAFLL
+55 KDFLDFLL
-63 KALPQK
+63 ESPPQGIS
-69 APCLK
+69 CLR
-74 SIHQKDIYC
+74 SIRQKDIYGI
-83 VVPDQNAI
+83 VTGHNAI
-91 YVVGPV
+91 YIVGPV
-97 SFVSSVYLTCDYD
+97 SFASPVYLNCDYNE
-110 DLTLEEETE
+110 LMLEEEIE
-119 KYVPQTDLPAYLED
+119 KYVPQVNPDDYLED
-133 MIFLNLMITG
+133 ILFLNHMITG
-143 VELTVEQ
+143 VESTTEQ
-150 IIQNNCL
+150 IIETNCL
-157 NPEHEEKV
+157 NHDHTGKV
-165 QKNFNDILFEN
+165 QKHFNDILFEN
-176 HENNIHHNPYDQELR
+176 HENNVHHNPYDQEMR
-191 EFGSIENGDLVQ
+191 EFGSIENGDLIQ
-203 LEKSMQ
+203 LEKSLQ
-209 EDYDGSLGTLA
+209 EDYDGTIGTLA

-266 RDIAQITPL
+266 KDLALVAPL
-275 AHKAEFQYAGMVHE
+275 AHKAEFQYAEMVHE
-289 IKEQQKG
+289 IKEKQKG
-296 VSKKQKN
+296 ILKKQKN

-337 SQLFKECEGI
+337 YQLFKECEGI

-380 FSSQSHLGTHFK
+380 FSSQSHLGTQFK
-392 KQTGYTLRQY
+392 KHTGYTLRQY
-402 RETYGRKE
+402 REIYGRKE